1 VTGSSEDALAALAFF
16 GLATVLRRPG
26 AQSALDAHAFNGKGN
41 LDAGGFVSTFYPRPE
56 PKYIFCVHVICHVY
70 QLCQAAMQHAP
81 SRWRLM
87 FREAASA

>member
-1 VTGSSEDALAALAFF
+1 MLLPPLLF
-16 GLATVLRRPG
+16 LVLPRSCVAPERSPHWMRTPSMG
-26 AQSALDAHAFNGKGN
+26 RETWTL
-41 LDAGGFVSTFYPRPE
+41 GGFVSTFYPRPE